1 MPCLCITVHSLD
13 HARAALDAAH
23 DAGVTVTLL
32 SAPGASAYAGP
43 GWFVQ
48 LLNQL
53 SDDERAAIAGAY
65 LDCGPRPGDVLA
77 AFRAGVPEVI
87 FTGRGDVAG
96 KLAALAQA
104 HGVAF
109 RPDRPDA
116 LDLLEVSDPK
126 GAVAAYLSGVDE
138 RGR

>member
-13 HARAALDAAH
+13 QARAALDAAGE
-23 DAGVTVTLL
+23 AGVRVALL
-32 SAPGASAYAGP
+32 SAPGAAAYAGP

-53 SDDERAAIAGAY
+53 TGDQRAALAQVY

-77 AFRAGVPEVI
+77 AYRAGVPGVI
-87 FTGRGDVAG
+87 FTGPGEVAD
-96 KLAALAQA
+96 KLRALAEA
-104 HGVAF
+104 HGAAF
-109 RPDRPDA
+109 RTERPDA
-116 LDLLEVSDPK
+116 LDLIDARDPA
-126 GAVAAYLSGVDE
+126 GAVAAHLAGYGA